1 MADICRKKT
10 KIGILLL
17 AAVILLTGCAAS
29 ASTEIEVE
37 SSTSEQILEETG
49 AEQAVVAQEYDEDL
63 DEMKEW
69 LSQSPYAW
77 AYYEFLQE
85 CIQNGGTPIS
95 ISRGI
100 PTGIWDIRFELV
112 FIDEDDS
119 PELLIF
125 LDDCHAAGVEVFTYT
140 DDSVV
145 GVGEFGSFGKM
156 QYVEKG
162 DMIFDHYMGQGEAH
176 TYFLRMEDGEAKQV
190 SHMHSWPDN
199 SRYLET
205 GEYREFY
212 EIDELSVTEDV
223 YQAKWEE
230 LYESQEYVL
239 IGYEDG
245 IPLNETDLLP
255 KLAHAIENLFWK
267 RDYDPV
273 MEQELQTLIPAR
285 VMS

>member
-1 MADICRKKT
+1 MADICRKNR
-10 KIGILLL
+10 KIGIWLLT
-17 AAVILLTGCAAS
+17 AVILLTGCTTPAP
-29 ASTEIEVE
+29 TEMGTGQ
-37 SSTSEQILEETG
+37 SSLEQTLEKTEE
-49 AEQAVVAQEYDEDL
+49 EQAVLPPESGESL
-63 DEMKEW
+63 DEMEKW

-77 AYYEFLQE
+77 VYYEFLQE
-85 CIQNGGTPIS
+85 CILNGNTPIS

-100 PTGIWDIRFELV
+100 PIGIWDQKFGLV
-112 FIDEDDS
+112 FIDEDDI

-125 LDDCHAAGVEVFTYT
+125 EDDCHAAAVEVYTYVQ
-140 DDSVV
+140 DQVV
-145 GVGEFGSFGKM
+145 ELGFFGSFGKM

-162 DMIFDHYMGQGEAH
+162 GMIFDHYMGQGEAH
-176 TYFLRMEDGEAKQV
+176 TYFFRVEDGEAKQV

-230 LYESQEYVL
+230 LYDGQEYVL

-245 IPLNETDLLP
+245 IPLNETDFLS
-255 KLAHAIENLFWK
+255 AFAQAIENL
-267 RDYDPV
+267 
-273 MEQELQTLIPAR
+273 LIKGER
-285 VMS
+285 Q

>member
-1 MADICRKKT
+1 MASICGKK
-10 KIGILLL
+10 KKRGVWLL
-17 AAVILLTGCAAS
+17 AAVILLTGCAMPAP
-29 ASTEIEVE
+29 TDMGTK
-37 SSTSEQILEETG
+37 SSTSEQILEETE
-49 AEQAVVAQEYDEDL
+49 AEQAVVTPEYDEDL
-63 DEMKEW
+63 AEMEEW

-112 FIDEDDS
+112 FIDEDDI

-145 GVGEFGSFGKM
+145 GLGEFGSFGKM

-162 DMIFDHYMGQGEAH
+162 GMIFDHYMGQGEAH
-176 TYFLRMEDGEAKQV
+176 TYFFQMEDGEAKQI

-212 EIDELSVTEDV
+212 EIDEFSVTEDV

-230 LYESQEYVL
+230 LYDSQEYVL

-245 IPLNETDLLP
+245 IPLNETELLP
-255 KLAHAIENLFWK
+255 RLTQAIENL
-267 RDYDPV
+267 
-273 MEQELQTLIPAR
+273 L
-285 VMS
+285 